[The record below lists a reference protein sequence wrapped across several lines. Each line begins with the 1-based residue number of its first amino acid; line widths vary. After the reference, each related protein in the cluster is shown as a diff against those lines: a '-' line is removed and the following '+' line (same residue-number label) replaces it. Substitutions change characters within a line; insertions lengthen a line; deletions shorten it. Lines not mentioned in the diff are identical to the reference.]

1 VAPHHAFIESDQRV
15 ENEMK
20 APLLLCK
27 TLRRC
32 GARRL
37 PQGLLAAVCGV
48 LLTAAG
54 SVGADSTRVTLRMDP
69 RHILEAVARQMN
81 VTLDPDE
88 PLPAIHL
95 ESAVPLQQFQDAVV
109 AQWNFR
115 PPKVANVYVIA
126 RNEIYLSDDSG
137 YYQRVRRTLDESLAH
152 EFAHYLQVR
161 YSGADLADDAYE
173 TEAVAVQ
180 FAFRDKHRLTHAAAT
195 SDIGGAAS

>member
-1 VAPHHAFIESDQRV
+1 
-15 ENEMK
+15 MK
-20 APLLLCK
+20 SPLRFCK
-27 TLRRC
+27 SLRLC

-37 PQGLLAAVCGV
+37 SQGLLAAVCGV

-54 SVGADSTRVTLRMDP
+54 SVGADPTQRVTLRMDP

-88 PLPAIHL
+88 PLPTIHL

-152 EFAHYLQVR
+152 EFAHFLQVR
-161 YSGADLADDAYE
+161 YFGADLADEACE

-180 FAFRDKHRLTHAAAT
+180 FAFRDKQRLTHAAAT
-195 SDIGGAAS
+195 SDTGAAS